1 MNTFYKH
8 FDAHIDEHDVY
19 KVETI
24 NDQYMVASGLPT
36 PNGKEWR
43 KFASTISFQSS
54 GRNNYYITHI
64 IISFINLG
72 KKHVEEIAKLA
83 LVFISTTKKIKFAKD
98 LKVHLKICVG
108 CHTGNLDKI

>member
-1 MNTFYKH
+1 MINTW
-8 FDAHIDEHDVY
+8 
-19 KVETI
+19 
-24 NDQYMVASGLPT
+24 LPLVFQPQT
-36 PNGKEWR
+36 VRKEENLLQQLAFNHQEGK
-43 KFASTISFQSS
+43 SP
-54 GRNNYYITHI
+54 NYYITHI
-64 IISFINLG
+64 LLISFVNLG

>member
-1 MNTFYKH
+1 MINTW
-8 FDAHIDEHDVY
+8 
-19 KVETI
+19 
-24 NDQYMVASGLPT
+24 LPLVFLPQT
-36 PNGKEWR
+36 VRNEESLIQKI
-43 KFASTISFQSS
+43 ALNHQH
-54 GRNNYYITHI
+54 NNYLSHI
-64 IISFINLG
+64 PLIPFINLG

>member
-1 MNTFYKH
+1 MLNTFYKH

-43 KFASTISFQSS
+43 KFAPTISFQSS
-54 GRNNYYITHI
+54 TRKEMHNQTSNLI
-64 IISFINLG
+64 IIYLIYFLYLS
-72 KKHVEEIAKLA
+72 
-83 LVFISTTKKIKFAKD
+83 
-98 LKVHLKICVG
+98 
-108 CHTGNLDKI
+108 

>member
-1 MNTFYKH
+1 MLNTFYKH

-43 KFASTISFQSS
+43 KFASTINLQS
-54 GRNNYYITHI
+54 NYYITHI
-64 IISFINLG
+64 LISFI
-72 KKHVEEIAKLA
+72 I
-83 LVFISTTKKIKFAKD
+83 
-98 LKVHLKICVG
+98 
-108 CHTGNLDKI
+108 

>member
-1 MNTFYKH
+1 MINTW
-8 FDAHIDEHDVY
+8 
-19 KVETI
+19 
-24 NDQYMVASGLPT
+24 LPLV
-36 PNGKEWR
+36 
-43 KFASTISFQSS
+43 FQPQTV
-54 GRNNYYITHI
+54 RNEENFLQQLAFNHQDNNYISHI
-64 IISFINLG
+64 LLIPFINLG

>member
-1 MNTFYKH
+1 MINTW
-8 FDAHIDEHDVY
+8 
-19 KVETI
+19 
-24 NDQYMVASGLPT
+24 LPLVFRLQT
-36 PNGKEWR
+36 VRNEENLIQKIA
-43 KFASTISFQSS
+43 FNHHNSS
-54 GRNNYYITHI
+54 PNNYISHI
-64 IISFINLG
+64 LLISFINLG

>member
-1 MNTFYKH
+1 MINTW
-8 FDAHIDEHDVY
+8 
-19 KVETI
+19 
-24 NDQYMVASGLPT
+24 LPLVFQPQT
-36 PNGKEWR
+36 VRNEENLLQQLAFNHQER
-43 KFASTISFQSS
+43 KK
-54 GRNNYYITHI
+54 NYYITHI
-64 IISFINLG
+64 LLISFINLG